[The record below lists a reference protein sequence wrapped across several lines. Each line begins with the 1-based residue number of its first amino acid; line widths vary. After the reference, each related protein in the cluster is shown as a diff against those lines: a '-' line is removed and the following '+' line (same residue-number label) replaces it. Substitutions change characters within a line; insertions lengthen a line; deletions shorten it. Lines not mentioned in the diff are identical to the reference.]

1 MVRLSLATTILS
13 MFLAGCAHVMSAE
26 NLKLVDR
33 SIGYGELNAHA
44 DTLVGKTVLVGGI
57 IETVRSS
64 GDVTMLEVSEL
75 ELFKNEVPNE
85 DSPAGGRFL
94 AISTELIDPASYRLG
109 KLVTIIGEVKGR
121 QVMKIDDTDRSYPLI
136 AVKELRLFRPSEQSS
151 DIVNP
156 YQNQYGDDKFLRRPP
171 GLSGGEPGSPY

>member
-1 MVRLSLATTILS
+1 MIRIVLAAAILSLFLS
-13 MFLAGCAHVMSAE
+13 GCAHVMSAE

-33 SIGYGELNAHA
+33 SIRYKDLNAHPE
-44 DTLVGKTVLVGGI
+44 TYVGKTVLVGGI
-57 IETVRSS
+57 IAGVRSS

-85 DSPAGGRFL
+85 DSPAGGRLL
-94 AISTELIDPASYRLG
+94 AISSELIDPASYRLG
-109 KLVTIIGEVKGR
+109 KLVTIIGEVKGQ

-136 AVKELRLFRPSEQSS
+136 AVKELRLFRPSEQSTE
-151 DIVNP
+151 IVNP
-156 YQNQYGDDKFLRRPP
+156 YQNQYGDQKFLGRPP